1 MLVQYSS
8 LPAPVI
14 QSITLTNGV
23 TALTWSTVAGHTYRL
38 QYKPNLASTIWNNV
52 TPDIIANNSTA
63 STTDIVGVTAQ
74 RFYRV
79 FVVQ

>member
-14 QSITLTNGV
+14 QSIALSNGISTV
-23 TALTWSTVAGHTYRL
+23 TWSTVAGHTYRL
-38 QYKPNLASTIWNNV
+38 QYKTDLTSTSWNNV

-63 STTDIVGVTAQ
+63 STTDNVGVSTR